1 MLEKLVKDT
10 EARGEP
16 GYGLNGSKKEEYSK
30 NIYIYISTS
39 IYIYIDVDIY
49 RYIFNS
55 IQCSKRGKRVKENK
69 D

>member
-30 NIYIYISTS
+30 IY